1 MLLLLLAAA
10 AVYVFDVAFAAV
22 KLRLN
27 FDKSYMAS
35 VISGQFVKLEIGL
48 LLYIVLV
55 GFSSYWIFRC
65 FNFPFIL
72 FVLFFKPIYTLR
84 NPTASRAEI
93 IPLVTKRGHL
103 IGHVLA

>member
-65 FNFPFIL
+65 LYIL
-72 FVLFFKPIYTLR
+72 ISPLFCLFYFSSQYIL
-84 NPTASRAEI
+84 
-93 IPLVTKRGHL
+93 
-103 IGHVLA
+103 